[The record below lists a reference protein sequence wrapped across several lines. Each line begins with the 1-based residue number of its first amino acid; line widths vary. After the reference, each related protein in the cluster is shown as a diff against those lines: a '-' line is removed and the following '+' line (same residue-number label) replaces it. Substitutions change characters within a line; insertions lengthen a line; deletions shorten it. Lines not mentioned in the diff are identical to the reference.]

1 MKVWVGFHLLF
12 LVGDKMEIPQIY
24 GTIINQVKYKHKLFI
39 ITDCEGIYS
48 LIEHHLAFDITNVIL
63 RCSDIEFIEFKL
75 KEELK
80 K

>member
-1 MKVWVGFHLLF
+1 M
-12 LVGDKMEIPQIY
+12 IPEIY
-24 GTIINQVKYKHKLFI
+24 GTIIDQVKYKHKLFI

-63 RCSDIEFIEFKL
+63 RCSDIGYIEFKL

>member
-1 MKVWVGFHLLF
+1 MSLGRLTFHFYKVGE
-12 LVGDKMEIPQIY
+12 DMIPEIY

-39 ITDCEGIYS
+39 ITEYEGIYS

-63 RCSDIEFIEFKL
+63 RCSDIEYIEFKL

>member
-1 MKVWVGFHLLF
+1 MGRLSPLIFYKVGE
-12 LVGDKMEIPQIY
+12 DMIPEIY
-24 GTIINQVKYKHKLFI
+24 GTIIDQVKYKQKLFI

-63 RCSDIEFIEFKL
+63 RCSDIGYIEFKL